1 MNPHA
6 HAPGRHRRPT
16 HPDPGG
22 IAPASLRFR
31 AGRIDDSPQA
41 ASDAPWFDAGGLL
54 VLPGIVDLH
63 GDAFERAVMPRPGV
77 TFPYDSALF
86 DVDRQLLANGITTE
100 FHGLTLSWE
109 GGLRGEAY
117 AERMFDSLERM
128 REALGAHCVHLRF
141 ETHHVGGVE
150 TARNGSARAA
160 CASWP

>member
-6 HAPGRHRRPT
+6 HALAPGRHRRPT

-63 GDAFERAVMPRPGV
+63 GDAFERAVMPRP
-77 TFPYDSALF
+77 A
-86 DVDRQLLANGITTE
+86 
-100 FHGLTLSWE
+100 
-109 GGLRGEAY
+109 
-117 AERMFDSLERM
+117 
-128 REALGAHCVHLRF
+128 
-141 ETHHVGGVE
+141 
-150 TARNGSARAA
+150 
-160 CASWP
+160 

>member
-1 MNPHA
+1 M
-6 HAPGRHRRPT
+6 
-16 HPDPGG
+16 
-22 IAPASLRFR
+22 
-31 AGRIDDSPQA
+31 
-41 ASDAPWFDAGGLL
+41 
-54 VLPGIVDLH
+54 LPGIVDLH

-128 REALGAHCVHLRF
+128 REALGARHCVHLRF
-141 ETHHVGGVE
+141 GTHHVGGVE